1 MCSTAMNDV
10 LRVLIVDDE
19 RLARQAIR
27 SALDELEAA
36 TVVGEAGSIDAA
48 TEQIRSE
55 EPDVVLLD
63 VQMRRETGF
72 DLLDQIDEPVQVVFV
87 TAYDQYAVR
96 AFEVN
101 ALDYLLKPVDPE
113 RLGKALQRARQ
124 TRTSLPEKDDPDPDG
139 FRYDDLFFYEEGR
152 RPRFIRIRDIVFIE
166 AAGNYTELHL
176 EDDTTALTST
186 ALSTWNERLPDAHF
200 ARIHRSTIVNVNFV
214 TEVESATG
222 RTYKV
227 HVTEQETPLSMSRRQ
242 ARGLKDRLN

>member
-1 MCSTAMNDV
+1 MNDV

-27 SALDELEAA
+27 SALSEIEGA

-48 TEQIRSE
+48 VEQIRSE
-55 EPDVVLLD
+55 PPDVVLLD

-72 DLLDQIDEPVQVVFV
+72 DLFEQIDEPLQVVFV

-113 RLGKALQRARQ
+113 RLGDALQRAR
-124 TRTSLPEKDDPDPDG
+124 RSHSSLPEKDNPDPDG
-139 FRYDDLFFYEEGR
+139 FRYDDLFFYEEGH

-166 AAGNYTELHL
+166 AANNYTELHL
-176 EDDTTALTST
+176 TDATTALTST
-186 ALSTWNERLPDAHF
+186 TLSTWDERLPPAHF
-200 ARIHRSTIVNVNFV
+200 VRIHRSTIVNVAHV
-214 TEVESATG
+214 TEVVQTPG
-222 RTYKV
+222 RSYEV
-227 HVTEQETPLSMSRRQ
+227 HVDEHEASLSMSRRR
-242 ARGLKDRLN
+242 ARRLKDQLD